1 VISVINFD
9 YVLQVV
15 RLCAKSREDVSSP
28 SEHLTLHYQ
37 VRHLDTS
44 EKSEL
49 HKLQQLKDEE
59 GELSIAA
66 QCLQKLP
73 ASNKKFTYNCDGHT
87 FNYLVEDGFMWR
99 LESDRDE
106 GRRWQRNLCHREHNT
121 HLLPHSYRRHTGA
134 KDCVAPVKQEH
145 QNFRREHK
153 WNNGHGSIPE
163 HVF

>member
-1 VISVINFD
+1 MFHLLLS
-9 YVLQVV
+9 
-15 RLCAKSREDVSSP
+15 

>member
-87 FNYLVEDGFMWR
+87 FNYLVEDGFS
-99 LESDRDE
+99 E
-106 GRRWQRNLCHREHNT
+106 
-121 HLLPHSYRRHTGA
+121 
-134 KDCVAPVKQEH
+134 
-145 QNFRREHK
+145 
-153 WNNGHGSIPE
+153 
-163 HVF
+163 